1 MRSKKTFPDFTFV
14 KSLGGIFEYELKSNG
29 LRVLHMRDKTAP
41 VVAVNI
47 TYHVGSRN
55 EAVGYT
61 GSTHILEH
69 LLFQGTKNFNKENGK
84 SIWNILESVGAQIN
98 GTTWFDR
105 TNYYELVPKEDMD
118 TALSL
123 EADRMRFALLK
134 KEYLDTEMT
143 VVRNEFERGENSP
156 REALEKALWASAF
169 DAHPYH
175 HPTIG
180 WKSDIENITIER
192 LRQFYNTF
200 YYPNNATLTIIGDI
214 SSADALTK
222 IKKHFG
228 KLLKSKNP
236 IPLVNTTEPIQEG
249 GRRVI
254 VKRAGEQGI
263 VSIAHKIPN
272 GRHKDMA
279 SIQILDDVLSAGKG
293 SRLRKALVD
302 TGKATDVS
310 VFSMPLYDDGLF
322 ITTVSLS
329 LKTTHEEAEK
339 IILKEY
345 EKIKK
350 KGITEIELKN
360 ATVKNKAA
368 IVYGRDGA
376 LSVAMTLNEFIAAGD
391 WTLYPRWLSL
401 IKSVTIKDVVRVA
414 NQYLVEDKS
423 TVGYFI
429 PKRHG

>member
-1 MRSKKTFPDFTFV
+1 MASKKTLSDFTLV
-14 KSLGGIFEYELKSNG
+14 KSLGGISEYELKSNG
-29 LRVLHMRDKTAP
+29 LRILHMEDKNAP
-41 VVAVNI
+41 IIAVNI

-69 LLFQGTKNFNKENGK
+69 LLFQGTKKFNKENGK
-84 SIWNILESVGAQIN
+84 SVWNLLESVGAEIS

-105 TNYYELVPKEDMD
+105 TNYYELVPKESVD

-156 REALEKALWASAF
+156 REALEKVLWSLAF
-169 DAHPYH
+169 EAHPYH

-192 LRQFYNTF
+192 LRQFYDTF
-200 YYPNNATLTIIGDI
+200 YHPNNSTLTIIGDI
-214 SSADALTK
+214 SAEEALAK
-222 IKKHFG
+222 VKKHFG
-228 KLLKSKNP
+228 KLPKSKNP
-236 IPLVNTTEPIQEG
+236 IPSVNTTEPKQEG
-249 GRRVI
+249 EKRVI
-254 VKRAGEQGI
+254 VRRAGEQGI
-263 VSIAHKIPN
+263 LSIAHKIPN

-279 SIQILDDVLSAGKG
+279 SIQVLDSVLSSGKS
-293 SRLRKALVD
+293 SRLHRALVD

-322 ITTVSLS
+322 ITTASISLQ
-329 LKTTHEEAEK
+329 TTHQEVEK
-339 IILKEY
+339 IILNEY
-345 EKIKK
+345 QKIKK
-350 KGITEIELKN
+350 NGITEIELKK
-360 ATVKNKAA
+360 AISKNKAA
-368 IVYGRDGA
+368 IIYGRDGA
-376 LSVAMTLNEFIAAGD
+376 LSLALTLNEFIAAGD

-401 IKSVTIKDVVRVA
+401 IKSVTVEDVARVA
-414 NQYLVEDKS
+414 NDYLLKDKS
-423 TVGYFI
+423 TTGFFI
-429 PKRHG
+429 PKK

>member
-1 MRSKKTFPDFTFV
+1 MRNKNIFSDFAFV
-14 KSLGGIFEYELKSNG
+14 KSLGGISEYELKSNG
-29 LRVLHMRDKTAP
+29 LRVLHMEDKSAP
-41 VVAVNI
+41 VVVVNI

-69 LLFQGTKNFNKENGK
+69 LLFQGTKKFNKENGN
-84 SIWNILESVGAQIN
+84 SIWNLLESVGAEIN

-105 TNYYELVPKEDMD
+105 TNYYELVPKESADI
-118 TALSL
+118 ALSL

-169 DAHPYH
+169 EAHPYH

-192 LRQFYNTF
+192 LRQFYDTF
-200 YYPNNATLTIIGDI
+200 YHPNNATLTIIGDI
-214 SSADALTK
+214 EVKDALAK
-222 IKKHFG
+222 VKKYFG
-228 KLLKSKNP
+228 KLPKSKNP
-236 IPLVNTTEPIQEG
+236 IPPMNTEEPTQEG
-249 GRRVI
+249 QRRV
-254 VKRAGEQGI
+254 VVRRSGEQGI
-263 VSIAHKIPN
+263 ISIAHKIPN
-272 GRHKDMA
+272 GRHKDVA
-279 SIQILDDVLSAGKG
+279 AISILDQVLSFGKS
-293 SRLRKALVD
+293 SRFGRALID

-310 VFSMPLYDDGLF
+310 IFSRPLHDDGLL

-329 LKTTHEEAEK
+329 LQTTFEEVEK
-339 IILKEY
+339 IILDEY

-350 KGITEIELKN
+350 NGITERELKN
-360 ATVKNKAA
+360 AISKNRAA
-368 IVYGRDGA
+368 IIYGRDGA
-376 LSVAMTLNEFIAAGD
+376 LSVAMILNEFIATGD

-401 IKSVTIKDVVRVA
+401 IKNVTVKDILRVA
-414 NQYLVEDKS
+414 NDYLVEDKS
-423 TVGYFI
+423 SVAYFI
-429 PKRHG
+429 PKKA